1 MILSIITTINYT
13 QITIGVL
20 MTKLMNFPSKTIEVL
35 IVEDE
40 MVLAIGMEASLED
53 MGYEVSGIETT
64 AKNAVNHV
72 NTNLP
77 DVVIMDINLKGK
89 ESGIEA
95 AKQIWQ
101 KHKIPI
107 IFLTSYSDD
116 MTVKNAM
123 ECEPYAYLMKPCR
136 DKELDIS
143 IKTSLHKHN
152 YFFKNKEVLIEKS
165 VITLEDG
172 FTYDKVKRILYNI
185 NEPIKLTGNEVK
197 FFDILSEN
205 PGEGVSF
212 ERILNFIYRDDY
224 SDIGKLRTLVY
235 RLKNKIKSELFEN
248 VYEFGYRLKIA

>member
-1 MILSIITTINYT
+1 
-13 QITIGVL
+13 
-20 MTKLMNFPSKTIEVL
+20 MTKLMNFPSQTVEVL

-64 AKNAVNHV
+64 AKNAVSHV
-72 NTNLP
+72 SNNLP
-77 DVVIMDINLKGK
+77 DIVIMDINLKGK

-123 ECEPYAYLMKPCR
+123 QSEPYAYLVKPCR
-136 DKELDIS
+136 DKELDIA

-152 YFFKNKEVLIEKS
+152 YFFKNKEVLEENSIVE
-165 VITLEDG
+165 LEEG
-172 FTYDKVKRILYNI
+172 FKYDKAKKVLYSSDDK
-185 NEPIKLTGNEVK
+185 PFKLTGNEIK
-197 FFDILSEN
+197 FFDILSEKA
-205 PGEGVSF
+205 GEGVSF
-212 ERILNFIYRDDY
+212 ERIISFIYRDEF

-235 RLKNKIKSELFEN
+235 RLRNKLKVELFEN